1 MINILF
7 SLLIILGI
15 VYSIFNNSIDELLE
29 IILKTPRNAYDLLV
43 NVSVSLVFWNG
54 ILEVLKNTNLLSYLS
69 KFISIFIKPLFPT
82 SNKEALEY
90 ISGNIMANVLGLGSA
105 ATPFGLKAM
114 EELNKIN
121 KNKTVASK
129 EMITLLI
136 LNTSGITLLP
146 TTIISLRAQYNAKI
160 ITQIIPLIITSSI
173 ITTIIAILL
182 DYIVR
187 RMVKW
192 VNI

>member
-146 TTIISLRAQYNAKI
+146 TTIISLRSQYNAKI

-187 RMVKW
+187 RMVK
-192 VNI
+192 